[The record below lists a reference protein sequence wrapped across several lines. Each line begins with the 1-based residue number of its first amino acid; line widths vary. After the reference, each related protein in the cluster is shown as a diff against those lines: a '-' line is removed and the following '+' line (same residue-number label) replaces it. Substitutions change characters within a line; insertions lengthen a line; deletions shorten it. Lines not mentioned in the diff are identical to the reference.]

1 MADSFSTDMA
11 YESRFSRAPT
21 IHQMNDSSYDH
32 DSEAGNVEF
41 ATYTVHIP
49 LTPDNQPTAISV
61 EPSTSRNV
69 KNRYESMERS
79 ASLRLEDQFAS
90 SSMFT
95 GGYNCFTRAQLKEKV
110 IETDSSHP
118 QMAGARGS
126 ACEVPDC
133 NGKAIADERGLDI
146 HPCPCEFK
154 ICRDCLRDTFATG
167 DGMCPGCGKSYKGS
181 DGTVFPVTADNGQ
194 HQPLSAPDGTSKMER
209 RLSMMKSQNSGSSF
223 RRQTN
228 GVELEHW
235 LTETDYG
242 YGNAMRP
249 KDARNEGPGWID
261 FKDKP
266 QGKLTRKLNI
276 SSWVLTPYR

>member
-1 MADSFSTDMA
+1 VLVADSFNTVMA
-11 YESRFSRAPT
+11 NESRFSRAPT
-21 IHQMNDSSYDH
+21 IHQMNDSSYDP

-49 LTPDNQPTAISV
+49 LTPDNQPAAISV

-69 KNRYESMERS
+69 KNRHASMERS

-118 QMAGARGS
+118 QMASARGS
-126 ACEVPDC
+126 TCEVPGC
-133 NGKAIADERGLDI
+133 NGKVITDERGLDI
-146 HPCPCEFK
+146 LPCPCEFK
-154 ICRDCLRDTFATG
+154 ICRDCLRDTFVTS
-167 DGMCPGCGKSYKGS
+167 DGMCPGCGRSYKGHDETDFS
-181 DGTVFPVTADNGQ
+181 FAPEPDNG
-194 HQPLSAPDGTSKMER
+194 ASKMER
-209 RLSMMKSQNSGSSF
+209 RLSMMKSQ
-223 RRQTN
+223 TN
-228 GVELEHW
+228 GVEVEDW
-235 LTETDYG
+235 LFEPERDYG

-249 KDARNEGPGWID
+249 KDARNEDQGWID

-276 SSWVLTPYR
+276 STLVLSPYR

>member
-1 MADSFSTDMA
+1 MA
-11 YESRFSRAPT
+11 YKSHFSRAPT
-21 IHQMNDSSYDH
+21 IHQMNDSGHDL

-49 LTPDNQPTAISV
+49 LTPDNQPASISV
-61 EPSTSRNV
+61 EPSTSQSV
-69 KNRYESMERS
+69 KNRYASMERS
-79 ASLRLEDQFAS
+79 ASLRLEDQFVS

-126 ACEVPDC
+126 ACEVPEC
-133 NGKAIADERGLDI
+133 YGKVMTDERGLDI

-154 ICRDCLRDTFATG
+154 ICRDCLSDTIATG
-167 DGMCPGCGKSYKGS
+167 DGQCPGCLS
-181 DGTVFPVTADNGQ
+181 
-194 HQPLSAPDGTSKMER
+194 PLDGTSKMER
-209 RLSMMKSQNSGSSF
+209 RLSMMKTQNSGSSNW
-223 RRQTN
+223 RQTN

-235 LTETDYG
+235 LVETEKDYG

-249 KDARNEGPGWID
+249 KDASNEDSGWID

-266 QGKLTRKLNI
+266 LGKLTRKLNI
-276 SSWVLTPYR
+276 SALVLTPYR